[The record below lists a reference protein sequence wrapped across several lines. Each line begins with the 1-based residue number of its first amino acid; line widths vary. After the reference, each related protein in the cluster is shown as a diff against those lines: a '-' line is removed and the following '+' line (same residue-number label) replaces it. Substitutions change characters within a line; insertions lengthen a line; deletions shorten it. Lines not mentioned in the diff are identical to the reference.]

1 MVQPVCVLVGGSRV
15 EARRG
20 GGRLGGFRGRRVG
33 WVGRRSDG
41 WAGEERGRYVTGW
54 CAVLMRLLGAIAWRL
69 NTVERED
76 VESIWEGE
84 DIEACG

>member
-1 MVQPVCVLVGGSRV
+1 MRQ
-15 EARRG
+15 RG
-20 GGRLGGFRGRRVG
+20 GFSGLGADVWG

-41 WAGEERGRYVTGW
+41 WAGEERGWYVTGW